1 MVSSKSGLRSR
12 KCTHP
17 PNHSGYVEGRYIGET
32 IRTIYDGEWRCL
44 FLLQLTGCSEGVQLY
59 DTLCSIIPT
68 YLPFRDFIPASL
80 YVVEVIVFSTIH
92 ESPPPQIIQQATRRS

>member
-1 MVSSKSGLRSR
+1 MWKEGTSVKQLEPYMMGSGGVYSYY
-12 KCTHP
+12 K
-17 PNHSGYVEGRYIGET
+17 
-32 IRTIYDGEWRCL
+32 
-44 FLLQLTGCSEGVQLY
+44 LTGCSEEVQLY